1 MKLMERIIAGFFL
14 LVISLSVLRSENALP
29 KPLMRFDASK
39 PVLLVTAEYLTVDQ
53 LTDPKLLALLKKYD
67 VMVAPCIR
75 AGKMDADLDRLFD
88 VYEANGLT
96 LVFWPLLP
104 RKQGLYLNK
113 QHAEDFLA
121 YLDEIYEW
129 ADKYKHP
136 VQALIVDIEPPNYQK
151 GTDGAPEESKEGMPT
166 GGSVFKDLDKK
177 SFEEAKPKF
186 MAIQQKLHDHGTIA
200 IVTALDLSVV
210 DLLTGMDAWQD
221 LQGGPTMAVD
231 WDYVS
236 FMHFGSNNYPT
247 LHKTF
252 GLNWD
257 DCRWLTFRI
266 GEIIYKKYGDKV
278 AVSTG
283 QTLPG
288 EGHGAVYNSPEELA
302 VDFSVLRAAGI
313 RHFGIYDLQGI
324 MEREDPEAWF
334 KAVREAPPQ
343 KPKKSLRAEC
353 ALNTFKNLSY
363 VIEMFR

>member
-1 MKLMERIIAGFFL
+1 MKSLRRIIIGLFC
-14 LVISLSVLRSENALP
+14 LVIVPALSGAETVLQ
-29 KPLMRFDASK
+29 KPLMKFDASK

-104 RKQGLYLNK
+104 REQGLYLNK
-113 QHAEDFLA
+113 KHADDFLK
-121 YLDEIYEW
+121 YLDEIYAW
-129 ADKYKHP
+129 AEKYHHP

-151 GTDGAPEESKEGMPT
+151 GTDAAPEEKQ
-166 GGSVFKDLDKK
+166 GGGLGIGPLIKTLDQQ
-177 SFEEAKPKF
+177 SFEEARWKF
-186 MAIQQKLHDHGTIA
+186 QAILDKLHAHGTIG
-200 IVTALDLSVV
+200 ISTAMDLSVV
-210 DLLTGMDAWQD
+210 DILTGMSAWQD
-221 LQGGPTMAVD
+221 FQGGPTMAAN

-236 FMHFGSNNYPT
+236 FMHFGSNNYPM
-247 LHKTF
+247 LHSMFKM
-252 GLNWD
+252 NWD
-257 DCRWLTFRI
+257 DCRWMTYRI
-266 GEIIYKKYGDKV
+266 GEIIYSKYGDKV

-302 VDFSVLRAAGI
+302 EDFSVLRAAGI

-324 MEREDPEAWF
+324 IEREDPEAWF
-334 KAVREAPPQ
+334 KAVREAPAKTPE
-343 KPKKSLRAEC
+343 KSWKAEN
-353 ALNTFKNLSY
+353 ALNTFKCLSY
-363 VIEMFR
+363 MLEMFR